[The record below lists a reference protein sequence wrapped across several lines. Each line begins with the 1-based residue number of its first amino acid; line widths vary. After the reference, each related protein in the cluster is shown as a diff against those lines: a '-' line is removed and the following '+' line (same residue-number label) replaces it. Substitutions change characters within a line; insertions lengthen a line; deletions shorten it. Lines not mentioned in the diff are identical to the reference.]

1 MTSDSGQSMGDKTPQ
16 KPRRESPIG
25 ERPKP
30 SSTGSERR
38 GTSRA
43 PAKGHQPQG
52 PRPEHPSGAA
62 TLLIIGVTLL
72 IFLIAA
78 VSTFSGR

>member
-1 MTSDSGQSMGDKTPQ
+1 MDDKTPQ
-16 KPRRESPIG
+16 KPGRDSPIG
-25 ERPKP
+25 QRSKASIP
-30 SSTGSERR
+30 GNERR
-38 GTSRA
+38 GTARG
-43 PAKGHQPQG
+43 PARGHQPQG

-72 IFLIAA
+72 IFAIAA

>member
-1 MTSDSGQSMGDKTPQ
+1 MGDEVNEENHDGSQRKTPIDQ
-16 KPRRESPIG
+16 SSRR
-25 ERPKP
+25 R
-30 SSTGSERR
+30 
-38 GTSRA
+38 TSR
-43 PAKGHQPQG
+43 GHSDARQRAQGGRPYNQPQG

-78 VSTFSGR
+78 LSTFSGR